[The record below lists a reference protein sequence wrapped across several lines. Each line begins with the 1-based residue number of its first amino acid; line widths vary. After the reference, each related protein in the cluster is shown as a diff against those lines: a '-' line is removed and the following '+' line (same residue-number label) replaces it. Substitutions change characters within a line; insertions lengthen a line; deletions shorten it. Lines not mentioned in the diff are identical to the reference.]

1 MWSRL
6 LGAQLL
12 LCIVQIH
19 ICALVDVCAT
29 TKDFWKGRPDAE
41 MQALHR
47 ARCARARHALKR
59 KLEEETNNGEQRR
72 LELLKMKDA
81 QKAKWNANAEGHT
94 CKQRVYFL
102 GENVVVVRS
111 HGV

>member
-19 ICALVDVCAT
+19 MCTLVKVCAT
-29 TKDFWKGRPDAE
+29 TKDYWKDRQGAQ

-47 ARCARARHALKR
+47 ARCARARKALES
-59 KLEEETNNGEQRR
+59 KLAEERMAGEQRR
-72 LELLKMKDA
+72 EEIANMKA
-81 QKAKWNANAEGHT
+81 EQKALWNEDANGHT
-94 CKQRVYFL
+94 CKQRVYFI
-102 GENVVVVRS
+102 GENVVV
-111 HGV
+111 